1 MWGDLTLNVPNAL
14 LLPWYHL
21 SVLLI
26 HFTLW
31 IKGLKDCSWNK
42 EKIRMYHFIYKRNC
56 KIAGFFSNL
65 KSLPFLF
72 FNLCFAKQ
80 ISRAIKFNGAKRGKV
95 RRKNLG
101 YCNHTGSN
109 DHMRSN
115 ICIALDNLKIALTCM
130 SAFDHNSSMRLSWG
144 EARIIPFYV
153 LETMAQS
160 I

>member
-1 MWGDLTLNVPNAL
+1 MKQRKKSICIISYIKETASTLV
-14 LLPWYHL
+14 
-21 SVLLI
+21 SFLI
-26 HFTLW
+26 WQVSHF
-31 IKGLKDCSWNK
+31 
-42 EKIRMYHFIYKRNC
+42 F
-56 KIAGFFSNL
+56 
-65 KSLPFLF
+65 F

-130 SAFDHNSSMRLSWG
+130 SAFDHNSSMRLSWE

-153 LETMAQS
+153 LEIRNRGSKYLSDLHTKS
-160 I
+160 CHLKLDLHT

>member
-1 MWGDLTLNVPNAL
+1 
-14 LLPWYHL
+14 
-21 SVLLI
+21 
-26 HFTLW
+26 
-31 IKGLKDCSWNK
+31 
-42 EKIRMYHFIYKRNC
+42 MYHFIYKRNC
-56 KIAGFFSNL
+56 KNAGFFSNL

-144 EARIIPFYV
+144 QARIIPFYV
-153 LETMAQS
+153 LETMAQVFKWLAYKKLS
-160 I
+160 LKTRPSYLKFKFFFLDHTVLWLSHS